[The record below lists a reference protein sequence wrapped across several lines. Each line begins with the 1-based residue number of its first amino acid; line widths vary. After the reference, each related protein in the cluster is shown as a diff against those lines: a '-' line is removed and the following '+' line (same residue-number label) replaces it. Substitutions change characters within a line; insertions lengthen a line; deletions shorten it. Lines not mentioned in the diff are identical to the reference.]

1 MGDRE
6 GRSMFIQTT
15 LVVLVAA
22 LAAGYLAWQAYR
34 AWKGGCGSGC
44 GSGGCAP
51 AKGGK
56 SGLIPPDEL
65 LVRVQKRRSGEGG
78 GE

>member
-1 MGDRE
+1 MDDRE
-6 GRSMFIQTT
+6 GPSMFIQTT

-34 AWKGGCGSGC
+34 AWKGGCATGC

-51 AKGGK
+51 AKEAK
-56 SGLIPPDEL
+56 SGLIPADEL
-65 LVRVQKRRSGEGG
+65 LVRVQKRRAGEGG